1 MLQVLREMDSLLT
14 MGRSRVT
21 RSAQS
26 FSRPFGSPF
35 FIAAP
40 AHNRTN
46 QIPIKWAEEAVAFS
60 VAPVI
65 RDGRQSRG
73 LESVAGGE

>member
-1 MLQVLREMDSLLT
+1 MLQVLREMDSFLT
-14 MGRSRVT
+14 IGRKRST

-26 FSRPFGSPF
+26 FERPFGSPF

-40 AHNRTN
+40 ARNRSN
-46 QIPIKWAEEAVAFS
+46 QIPIKWSEEAVAFS

-65 RDGRQSRG
+65 RDGRESRRIK
-73 LESVAGGE
+73 AAARTK